1 MRKYRVVIMIMVFM
15 LILCFTVS
23 CFQIRTISEGNP
35 PQATTS
41 SIVTTLPP
49 PTSTDVSLPPVLVTA
64 PSHCSVP
71 PVTTTPDG
79 EGATVTPE
87 TTSEGTTPPSFHK
100 SVSPTTT
107 TTNTATKRTSPTTT
121 ETASKQTTTS
131 KSSSTTSITTKT
143 TTTTTKPGTATTT
156 KTTTKST
163 TKQTGEFIPDYEN
176 QVIDLVNAFR
186 EENGKA
192 PLTLNTSLRDSA
204 RIRAKE
210 IVEKFDHVRPDG
222 TTWFTVITFPYL
234 TAGENIASG
243 HRTPTDVM
251 GAWMGSP
258 DHRANILNDDFTVIG
273 VGCYEAEDG
282 RLYWVQLFAKP
293 Q

>member
-1 MRKYRVVIMIMVFM
+1 
-15 LILCFTVS
+15 
-23 CFQIRTISEGNP
+23 
-35 PQATTS
+35 
-41 SIVTTLPP
+41 
-49 PTSTDVSLPPVLVTA
+49 
-64 PSHCSVP
+64 
-71 PVTTTPDG
+71 
-79 EGATVTPE
+79 
-87 TTSEGTTPPSFHK
+87 
-100 SVSPTTT
+100 
-107 TTNTATKRTSPTTT
+107 
-121 ETASKQTTTS
+121 
-131 KSSSTTSITTKT
+131 
-143 TTTTTKPGTATTT
+143 
-156 KTTTKST
+156 
-163 TKQTGEFIPDYEN
+163 
-176 QVIDLVNAFR
+176 VNAFR

-243 HRTPTDVM
+243 HRTPTAVM